1 MSASIFFGWKLFQLN
16 WWKSFVPGVIFL
28 WVLRCFASC
37 WSTMWKMGWGLS
49 QLCCP
54 AQLYSPQCNGGKLF
68 SKEIFFCEMYGQAH
82 FSKSSAWVA
91 GKLAIYVS
99 WKFNHGLEN
108 LWLFNL
114 SLGSFQKANCN
125 LVSTSQLSPISSLV
139 LVALRSNLKIC
150 ETFLN
155 SIVKFGKK

>member
-68 SKEIFFCEMYGQAH
+68 SKEIFFCEMYDQAH

-91 GKLAIYVS
+91 GKLAIY
-99 WKFNHGLEN
+99 LEN
-108 LWLFNL
+108 SIMGWKTYDC
-114 SLGSFQKANCN
+114 STWVLGHFKRPTVILLARVNS
-125 LVSTSQLSPISSLV
+125 V
-139 LVALRSNLKIC
+139 L
-150 ETFLN
+150 
-155 SIVKFGKK
+155 

>member
-1 MSASIFFGWKLFQLN
+1 MKTFPIELMKKFCARCNFPLGAPVFRLMLIHHVENGLRIISIMLPCSTL
-16 WWKSFVPGVIFL
+16 L
-28 WVLRCFASC
+28 
-37 WSTMWKMGWGLS
+37 STMQWGKIIFE
-49 QLCCP
+49 
-54 AQLYSPQCNGGKLF
+54 GD
-68 SKEIFFCEMYGQAH
+68 FFCEMYGQAH